1 MQTGLDILGYS
12 TRLQAFKLIAEGKT
26 RYLMIEKNKSLNDNG
41 KYFIYLWKQ

>member
-26 RYLMIEKNKSLNDNG
+26 RYLMIEKNKSLNDTNNLESNV
-41 KYFIYLWKQ
+41 II